1 MTKPLRSAIV
11 TLDQLLP
18 EQQAEVT
25 TIGGRGAFRRRLME
39 LGMVPGTPV
48 VRSGQAPL
56 GDPLAFR
63 VRGAVLCLR
72 RAEAACV
79 TVQLADPVSGSK

>member
-1 MTKPLRSAIV
+1 M

-18 EQQAEVT
+18 DQRAEVLS
-25 TIGGRGAFRRRLME
+25 IGGRGAFRRRLME

-48 VRSGQAPL
+48 CRSGQAPL

-72 RAEAACV
+72 KAEAARV
-79 TVQLADPVSGSK
+79 TVHISAQRSAAK